1 MGNKSF
7 ILGFQLLENL
17 AKYSQKS
24 CLVDM
29 FRNQQPFMRFSAAV
43 SLTFSNVYY
52 NMILR
57 QNKAKN
63 IAKTFFSV
71 NFKNRT

>member
-1 MGNKSF
+1 MPSGH
-7 ILGFQLLENL
+7 
-17 AKYSQKS
+17 
-24 CLVDM
+24 VP
-29 FRNQQPFMRFSAAV
+29 QPTTLYEAVPLTIFSI
-43 SLTFSNVYY
+43 VYH

-71 NFKNRT
+71 NFKDRT